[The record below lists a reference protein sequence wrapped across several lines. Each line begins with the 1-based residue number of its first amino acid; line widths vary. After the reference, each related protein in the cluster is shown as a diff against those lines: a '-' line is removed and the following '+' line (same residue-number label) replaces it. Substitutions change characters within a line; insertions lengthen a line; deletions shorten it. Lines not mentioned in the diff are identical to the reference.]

1 VDAIR
6 TRRGSLDVVRGWA
19 AVAWGFSTSV
29 VACTLTVD
37 TDGLSSP
44 ATPQSGLHVEVP
56 FGDGGGGGGGDSS
69 SADPD
74 AKGASYVEAVLADG
88 PALYYRLEE
97 TSGSAAKDEVGRH
110 PGVYATGTVL
120 GVPGAMP
127 GSLAIALAGTGGIDV
142 GDVLDFEGTKP
153 FTLEAWYFPDTYD
166 TEYRFLFNNND
177 EEHAAG
183 RQSYALN
190 VHGDDG
196 LTFERYVNGSALF
209 VRRSLPLAGEW
220 SHIVAV
226 YDGATLRLFVNG
238 AVDTTSD
245 LRQARTKNAHLF
257 VGSGEAQK
265 RVLRGRLDEVAIYE
279 KALGSDRIA
288 AHFAAAK

>member
-1 VDAIR
+1 M
-6 TRRGSLDVVRGWA
+6 
-19 AVAWGFSTSV
+19 
-29 VACTLTVD
+29 VACTLAVD

-44 ATPQSGLHVEVP
+44 ATPQSGPHVEVP
-56 FGDGGGGGGGDSS
+56 FGDGGGVRGGGSS
-69 SADPD
+69 SSDPD
-74 AKGASYVEAVLADG
+74 AFYAEAVLADG
-88 PALYYRLEE
+88 PALYYQE
-97 TSGSAAKDEVGRH
+97 TSGSDAKDEVGRH
-110 PGVYATGTVL
+110 PGVYLTGTVL

-177 EEHAAG
+177 EAHAAG
-183 RQSYALN
+183 RQIYALN
-190 VHGDDG
+190 VHADDG

-257 VGSGEAQK
+257 VGSGEVQK